1 MNVVRSLCSRSCRQ
15 VCRTLKKTSMS
26 RPCSSLAITWKRK
39 DGSELKTPYKSGQSI
54 LNVAHRYNIEL
65 EGACE
70 GVCACSTCH
79 VILQNDVFDALPEAS
94 EDEEDMLDQAFG
106 LTETSR
112 LGCQIVLDSTHDGIV
127 VQIPSATRNFYVDG
141 HVPKPH

>member
-1 MNVVRSLCSRSCRQ
+1 MLRAAQ
-15 VCRTLKKTSMS
+15 
-26 RPCSSLAITWKRK
+26 SS
-39 DGSELKTPYKSGQSI
+39 G
-54 LNVAHRYNIEL
+54 IEL

-79 VILQNDVFDALPEAS
+79 VILTSDIYDKLSEPS

-106 LTETSR
+106 LTSTSR
-112 LGCQIVLDSTHDGIV
+112 LGCQIKLNKQDHNDMLIKV
-127 VQIPSATRNFYVDG
+127 PSATRNFYVDG